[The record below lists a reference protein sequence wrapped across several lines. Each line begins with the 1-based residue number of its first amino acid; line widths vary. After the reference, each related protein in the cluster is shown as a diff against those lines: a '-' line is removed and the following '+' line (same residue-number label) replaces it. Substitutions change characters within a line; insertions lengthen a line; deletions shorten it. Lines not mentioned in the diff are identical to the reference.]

1 MQLAALYFVVVFAIA
16 QHGMLSI
23 RKCWRL
29 QLLLLYTHTHTHT
42 HTGIHDNLQFSRR
55 NWVRGKSALV
65 QRQMETAAN
74 TTACRRGGEGKGRRG
89 GCLVRLAPEV
99 KGGKLKKL

>member
-1 MQLAALYFVVVFAIA
+1 
-16 QHGMLSI
+16 
-23 RKCWRL
+23 
-29 QLLLLYTHTHTHT
+29 
-42 HTGIHDNLQFSRR
+42 
-55 NWVRGKSALV
+55 
-65 QRQMETAAN
+65 METAAN